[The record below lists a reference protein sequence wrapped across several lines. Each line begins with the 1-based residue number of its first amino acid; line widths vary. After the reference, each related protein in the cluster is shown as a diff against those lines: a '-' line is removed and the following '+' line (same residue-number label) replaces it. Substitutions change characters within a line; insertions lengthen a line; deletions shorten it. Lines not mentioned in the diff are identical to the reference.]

1 MFSNDPGR
9 CVPVGVRVARTREG
23 SHRMDEDV
31 DQLNRYVEDLVAGRR
46 PPVALLPNRKALR
59 TRQAAARLS
68 AARPG
73 TGIPSRQYLTR
84 LAGEIARGMLGP
96 DSTV

>member
-1 MFSNDPGR
+1 M
-9 CVPVGVRVARTREG
+9 VE
-23 SHRMDEDV
+23 EV
-31 DQLNRYVEDLVAGRR
+31 DGLNRYVEDLLADRR

-73 TGIPSRQYLTR
+73 TGIPSHEYLTR
-84 LAGEIARGMLGP
+84 LAGQIARGMPGP
-96 DSTV
+96 PNASS